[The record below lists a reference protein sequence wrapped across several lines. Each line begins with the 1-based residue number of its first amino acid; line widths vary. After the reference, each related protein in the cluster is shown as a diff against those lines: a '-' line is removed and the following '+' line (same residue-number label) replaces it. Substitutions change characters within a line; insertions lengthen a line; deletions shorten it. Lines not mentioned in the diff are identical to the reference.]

1 MKHPNLNRLN
11 HVVAIG
17 GGHGLGRVL
26 SSLAFLQ
33 ERLTGIVATTD
44 NGGSTGRIRHQHGG
58 IAWGDLRNCL
68 TQITIKPTVASA
80 LFEYRFSGSGEL
92 AGHNLGNLI
101 LKALEDMKIR
111 PTQAI
116 ELVRNLLYVRVG
128 LLPMSEDPAD
138 LVALLPNGEQIIGE
152 VEIDQL
158 NQLPENLQLHP
169 KVQATPEVL
178 DTIQNAELVLL
189 GPGSFMTSVMPSLLV
204 DEIAQKLNQ
213 RQAKIV
219 FIDNIG
225 KEHGIAGNLS
235 LNDRIRWIENRI
247 GQQRLNAVI
256 TIPEEKS
263 VLPSYL
269 QVIRRSLSSDDVYYR
284 HDRVKLTQAIEQL
297 FATT

>member
-1 MKHPNLNRLN
+1 MNFPHLNRLN

-68 TQITIKPTVASA
+68 TQITARPTVAST
-80 LFEYRFSGSGEL
+80 LFEYRFGGSGEL

-101 LKALEDMKIR
+101 FRAMEDMQIR

-116 ELVRNLLYVRVG
+116 KLVRNLLDVRVG
-128 LLPMSEDPAD
+128 LLPMSEDPVD
-138 LVALLPNGEQIIGE
+138 LTATLSDGSTIIGE

-158 NQLPENLQLHP
+158 AQLPLNLGLSPQ
-169 KVQATPEVL
+169 VSATPEVL
-178 DTIQNAELVLL
+178 NAIKKAELVLL

-204 DEIAQKLNQ
+204 DELALALRQS
-213 RQAKIV
+213 QAKIV

-225 KEHGIAGNLS
+225 KEHGVAGSLS
-235 LNDRIRWIENRI
+235 LRDRIQWLENRL
-247 GQQRLNAVI
+247 GSARLNAVI
-256 TIPEEKS
+256 TVPEEQTA
-263 VLPSYL
+263 LPPHIN
-269 QVIRRSLSSDDVYYR
+269 VIRQPLSSDDVYYR
-284 HDRVKLTQAIEQL
+284 HDRLKLTQAIEQL
-297 FATT
+297 FVA